1 MIKIK
6 HSGSFRKAEKFLK
19 TMSKREYMAT
29 LRRYGQQGVD
39 ALMLATPKDTG
50 MTAASWSYEIEK
62 RDNGYTLYWR
72 NSATNDG
79 VHIALLLQYGH
90 ATGWGA
96 YVKGTDYINPAL
108 KEVFKEMADAL
119 WREVETA

>member
-39 ALMLATPKDTG
+39 ALMLATPKDETMDIHFTG
-50 MTAASWSYEIEK
+50 A
-62 RDNGYTLYWR
+62 
-72 NSATNDG
+72 
-79 VHIALLLQYGH
+79 IALPMTESILLCCCS
-90 ATGWGA
+90 
-96 YVKGTDYINPAL
+96 
-108 KEVFKEMADAL
+108 MAMRLAGEL
-119 WREVETA
+119 M

>member
-62 RDNGYTLYWR
+62 QDNGYTIYWR

-79 VHIALLLQYGH
+79 AHIALLLQYGH

-96 YVKGTDYINPAL
+96 YVKGTDYINPAI
-108 KEVFKEMADAL
+108 KGIFEQMADEA
-119 WREVETA
+119 WREVTS